1 MQKSA
6 CPYPLTSK
14 KDIKKKG
21 GSALEEK
28 DRNDTDGVGMSEKEI
43 EHSIKKGI
51 KTPRIKVLGR
61 LLLATL
67 VIASLISFVTGIITF
82 TEIQREAEA
91 YEEKIEEYEEYK
103 ERLEYYLNS
112 PIDRDYIVQIAKEM
126 FNLFLPDEIIF
137 NNDTNK

>member
-1 MQKSA
+1 M
-6 CPYPLTSK
+6 
-14 KDIKKKG
+14 
-21 GSALEEK
+21 EEK
-28 DRNDTDGVGMSEKEI
+28 DRNDAANDAGMSEKEI

-103 ERLEYYLNS
+103 ERLEYYLDS